1 MSARESVRMP
11 RAVPW
16 RVVASYLAAIGVGAA
31 ACSAGASHEDPPAGT
46 AAPTPPSSSKRPA
59 SNPRSGFVARQI
71 PFEAPTSS
79 ITASAEDIEPVRA
92 LGRSDQEAR
101 RTAAALAMCDA
112 WLRRHL
118 PGDSDARIDRQP
130 FFARM
135 AHVRKA
141 GAGTWSIE
149 ATAAMVAS
157 ATNESLA
164 RQPLTK
170 AQLAVRDEQ
179 RRRVCETVLATITLI
194 EQASGATGFA
204 AASSSVE
211 RDVRQGIDKLFG
223 TSWACVGQVP
233 ISSGPFEEL
242 ISSIET
248 AQARSV
254 LAAATK
260 LKPPIAREEM
270 PDIAA
275 SAVSTVLVDAL
286 FDYARA
292 AFVDGFAGRGVPL
305 PFYGFSGGISG
316 RFSNIRIMPSGEL
329 PRWELADPSQ
339 SASTAPDKAP
349 TAAPSDLQPAPKQS
363 P

>member
-1 MSARESVRMP
+1 MSAPESVRMP

-16 RVVASYLAAIGVGAA
+16 RMMAFYLAAIGIGVA
-31 ACSAGASHEDPPAGT
+31 ACRAGASCEDPPAGKVV
-46 AAPTPPSSSKRPA
+46 PTPPSSPARLA

-71 PFEAPTSS
+71 PFEAPTSP
-79 ITASAEDIEPVRA
+79 ITASVEDIESVRS
-92 LGRSDQEAR
+92 LGRSDQEAQ

-118 PGDSDARIDRQP
+118 PSDSDVRVDRQS
-130 FFARM
+130 FFARV
-135 AHVRKA
+135 AHVRKS

-149 ATAAMVAS
+149 ATAALVAS

-164 RQPLTK
+164 RRPLTE
-170 AQLAVRDEQ
+170 AQLTARDEQ
-179 RRRVCETVLATITLI
+179 RRRVCEAVLATITLI
-194 EQASGATGFA
+194 EQESGATGFA
-204 AASSSVE
+204 AVSSSVE
-211 RDVRQGIDKLFG
+211 RDVRQGIDKLVG
-223 TSWACVGQVP
+223 TPWACVGQVP
-233 ISSGPFEEL
+233 ISSALFEEL

-248 AQARSV
+248 ARARAV
-254 LAAATK
+254 LAAAPK

-270 PDIAA
+270 PNIAA
-275 SAVSTVLVDAL
+275 SAVSAVLVDAL

-329 PRWELADPSQ
+329 PNWELPDPSH
-339 SASTAPDKAP
+339 SAAAAPGKTP
-349 TAAPSDLQPAPKQS
+349 PAAPSDPPPAPKQS